1 MKELLIYIGEV
12 SILIG
17 ASYIIYRILFSRD
30 AIHSV
35 KRFLLLAMIALSFTL
50 PICRITTYRDITYRD
65 IVVSNQSSDIHPNIL
80 LTQNTLP
87 ASSVAK
93 SAISQIDWTEIV
105 LAIYCL
111 GVVIFLAYRLVGITR
126 I

>member
-17 ASYIIYRILFSRD
+17 ASYIIYRTLFSRD

-50 PICRITTYRDITYRD
+50 PICRITTYRD